1 VERTV
6 NVDALLTSE
15 DHQRSFS
22 SKTEETSG
30 AFRSTS
36 YAHLERSD
44 RQIFTSSIPAGN
56 LSRNGEN
63 SG

>member
-6 NVDALLTSE
+6 NVEALHTS
-15 DHQRSFS
+15 DDQQGSCS
-22 SKTEETSG
+22 SKTEETG
-30 AFRSTS
+30 VPFRSAS

>member
-6 NVDALLTSE
+6 NVDALLRS
-15 DHQRSFS
+15 DDQQGSFS
-22 SKTEETSG
+22 SKAEETG
-30 AFRSTS
+30 RPFRSTW

-44 RQIFTSSIPAGN
+44 RQIFTSCNLTGI
-56 LSRNGEN
+56 LSRSVEI